1 MIRGFIPIGARI
13 IQNRVCPPL
22 QGSTDAHIVAH
33 FRRCDREG
41 SFMNTIKKHA
51 PVDATTESLSLIA
64 RKIDAMDRRQSV
76 TLVEHGTQLKEL
88 TSDVGT
94 LKGDVSTLKGDVSTL
109 KGDVSTLK
117 GDVSTLKG
125 DVSTLKGD
133 VSTLKGDV
141 KALKGDVS
149 TLKQGQVVLMD
160 NQVELR
166 REMRDINAKVD
177 ALLAHFGVGKS
188 AE

>member
-109 KGDVSTLK
+109 KGDV
-117 GDVSTLKG
+117 
-125 DVSTLKGD
+125 
-133 VSTLKGDV
+133 